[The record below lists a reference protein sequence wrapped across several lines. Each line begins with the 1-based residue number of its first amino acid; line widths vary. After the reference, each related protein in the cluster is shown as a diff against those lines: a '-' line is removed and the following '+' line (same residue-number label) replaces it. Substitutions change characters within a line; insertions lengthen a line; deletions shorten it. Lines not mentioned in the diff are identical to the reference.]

1 MLAKCNSFNVAQAGK
16 AQIIEHF
23 QETKVSS
30 NSFSGIA
37 GVLLCGMIAGTAPG
51 TSLAAEEGSSWT
63 DKMTWSGDF
72 RLRQEGIDEEGS
84 EDRNRAR
91 FRTRFGFS
99 ADVSDDIKFVLR
111 LATGGGDPTSTNQ
124 SFDDGFSTK
133 DIGVDMAYIDWSA
146 SDNVNVLAGKMKN
159 PLFMPG
165 KTGLVWDSDLTPEG
179 FAVKYSSG
187 MFFANAVNWIV
198 EERSS
203 QDDSMI
209 RGVQGGLK
217 FDLGAGK
224 LTTGLSYFDYTD
236 TIGFE
241 PFYDGSPKGNTVDE
255 NGDLVY
261 DYNEL
266 EVFAQFD
273 TKIGDWPLTVYGD
286 WVQNQEVSIED
297 TAYTLGF
304 VLGAAKEQGEY
315 QFGLSYQD
323 VEADAVI
330 GTYADSDFGGGGTD
344 VSGLMFKGQYA
355 LRKNVTLGLTLIDA
369 EADEFAGNEH
379 DYMRYQLDIEF
390 KF

>member
-1 MLAKCNSFNVAQAGK
+1 M
-16 AQIIEHF
+16 
-23 QETKVSS
+23 SS

-51 TSLAAEEGSSWT
+51 TTLAAEEGSSWT
-63 DKMTWSGDF
+63 DSMSWSGDF
-72 RLRQEGIDEEGS
+72 RLRQEGIDEEGQ

-99 ADVSDDIKFVLR
+99 ADLSDDIKFVLR

-224 LTTGLSYFDYTD
+224 LTTGVSYFDYTD

-241 PFYDGSPKGNTVDE
+241 PFYDGSAKGNTVDE

-273 TKIGDWPLTVYGD
+273 TKVGDWPFTVYGD
-286 WVQNQEVSIED
+286 WVQNQEVAVED
-297 TAYTLGF
+297 TAYTFGF
-304 VLGAAKEQGEY
+304 VMGSAKEQGDYE
-315 QFGLSYQD
+315 FGLSYQD
-323 VEADAVI
+323 TEADAII

-344 VSGLMFKGQYA
+344 VSGLLFKGKYA
-355 LRKNVTLGLTLIDA
+355 LRKNVALGLTLIDA
-369 EADEFAGNEH
+369 KADEFAGNEH
-379 DYMRYQLDIEF
+379 DYTRYQLDVEF

>member
-1 MLAKCNSFNVAQAGK
+1 
-16 AQIIEHF
+16 
-23 QETKVSS
+23 
-30 NSFSGIA
+30 
-37 GVLLCGMIAGTAPG
+37 
-51 TSLAAEEGSSWT
+51 
-63 DKMTWSGDF
+63 
-72 RLRQEGIDEEGS
+72 
-84 EDRNRAR
+84 
-91 FRTRFGFS
+91 
-99 ADVSDDIKFVLR
+99 
-111 LATGGGDPTSTNQ
+111 
-124 SFDDGFSTK
+124 
-133 DIGVDMAYIDWSA
+133 
-146 SDNVNVLAGKMKN
+146 
-159 PLFMPG
+159 
-165 KTGLVWDSDLTPEG
+165 
-179 FAVKYSSG
+179 
-187 MFFANAVNWIV
+187 
-198 EERSS
+198 
-203 QDDSMI
+203 MI

-217 FDLGAGK
+217 FDLEAGK
-224 LTTGLSYFDYTD
+224 LTTGVSYFDYTD

-304 VLGAAKEQGEY
+304 VMGSAQEQGEY

-379 DYMRYQLDIEF
+379 DYKRYQLDIEF

>member
-1 MLAKCNSFNVAQAGK
+1 M
-16 AQIIEHF
+16 
-23 QETKVSS
+23 SS

-63 DKMTWSGDF
+63 DRMTWSGDF

-84 EDRNRAR
+84 EDRNRGR

-379 DYMRYQLDIEF
+379 DYKRYQLDIEF